1 MHRTAR
7 RKIVGL
13 ATILVV
19 ASLACQVSV
28 DFGPTLPTS
37 APPTTIAPEQLP
49 AVQDILQWQGLA
61 SQQDALVALYQTA
74 SQGVVS
80 LIIDSPIGYRQGSGF
95 VIDKAGHIL
104 TNSHVVDKARGVEVV
119 FQDGSRALAEIVGQ
133 DLEADL
139 AVLRVEVDQS
149 ILHPLPFADSD
160 QLLVGQM
167 VIAIGNPFGL
177 EGSMS
182 TGIVSNLARTLPS
195 LSTAPQSSEDVF
207 SSGDL
212 IQTDAAINP
221 GNSGGPLLNL
231 NGEVIGVNRAIR
243 TFYFNSENNSL
254 SSGVGFAIASN
265 VVVHIVPS
273 LIEKG
278 RYDYPY
284 LGISSITEL
293 TLTIAQEAGLES
305 TAGALVRKVIAG
317 GPAEAAGLM
326 IGDLIVSVNG
336 VQLSSSGELASYLL
350 MNTLPGETVRL
361 VYLRANKPFEV
372 DLILDVRPPI
382 DCDC

>member
-1 MHRTAR
+1 
-7 RKIVGL
+7 
-13 ATILVV
+13 
-19 ASLACQVSV
+19 
-28 DFGPTLPTS
+28 
-37 APPTTIAPEQLP
+37 
-49 AVQDILQWQGLA
+49 
-61 SQQDALVALYQTA
+61 
-74 SQGVVS
+74 
-80 LIIDSPIGYRQGSGF
+80 
-95 VIDKAGHIL
+95 
-104 TNSHVVDKARGVEVV
+104 
-119 FQDGSRALAEIVGQ
+119 
-133 DLEADL
+133 
-139 AVLRVEVDQS
+139 
-149 ILHPLPFADSD
+149 
-160 QLLVGQM
+160 
-167 VIAIGNPFGL
+167 
-177 EGSMS
+177 MS

-195 LSTAPQSSEDVF
+195 LSVHPQSSEDVF

-305 TAGALVRKVIAG
+305 TAGALVRNVIAG
-317 GPAEAAGLM
+317 GPAETAGLM
-326 IGDLIVSVNG
+326 VGDLIVSVNG
-336 VQLSSSGELASYLL
+336 VQLASSGQLASYLL
-350 MNTLPGETVRL
+350 MNTSPGETVRL
-361 VYLRANKPFEV
+361 VYLRANEPFEV
-372 DLILDVRPPI
+372 DLVLDVRPPV